1 MKKALL
7 LTMTAGMAAALAA
20 CGGETEE
27 EQGQESSEQESSE
40 QESSEQAEGYPV
52 TITDGMGEEITIEE
66 EPENIVSLLPSNTEI
81 AFALGLGDQIVGVTD
96 FDTYPEEAQEKQSV
110 GGLDFDVETVLSLEP
125 DLILTDSSAV
135 QNSEEGLNQLEEAG
149 AEILVVNDATSFEET
164 YNTINMIGQAT
175 GTEEEASSIVETME
189 EDVASIEET
198 ASAISEEDR
207 KTVWVEVDAPPNI
220 FTTGQNTFMDEML
233 DIIQADNAAA
243 EEEGWVPYTEED
255 VVALNP
261 DVIVTTYG
269 FRVENSTEN
278 ILNRDGW
285 SDVPAVESEEV
296 HDLDS
301 DLVSRPGPRLTDGL
315 QQMAEVVY
323 PDVFT
328 EEQ

>member
-7 LTMTAGMAAALAA
+7 LTMTVGMAAGLAA

-27 EQGQESSEQESSE
+27 GQEQESTD
-40 QESSEQAEGYPV
+40 QESAEEENTEQAEGYPV
-52 TITDGMGEEITIEE
+52 TVTDGMGEEVTIDE

-81 AFALGLGDQIVGVTD
+81 AFALGLDDQIVGVTD

-125 DLILTDSSAV
+125 DLILTDSSAA

-164 YNTINMIGQAT
+164 YDTINMIGEAT
-175 GTEEEASSIVETME
+175 GTQEEADNIVETMQ

-198 ASAISEEDR
+198 ASEISEEDR
-207 KTVWVEVDAPPNI
+207 KTVWVEVDAPPDI
-220 FTTGQNTFMDEML
+220 YTTGQNTFMDEML

-255 VVALNP
+255 AVALNP

-285 SDVPAVESEEV
+285 SDVPAVENEEV
-296 HDLDS
+296 YDLES

-315 QQMAEVVY
+315 QHMAEVVY

>member
-1 MKKALL
+1 M
-7 LTMTAGMAAALAA
+7 
-20 CGGETEE
+20 
-27 EQGQESSEQESSE
+27 
-40 QESSEQAEGYPV
+40 
-52 TITDGMGEEITIEE
+52 
-66 EPENIVSLLPSNTEI
+66 
-81 AFALGLGDQIVGVTD
+81 TD

-125 DLILTDSSAV
+125 DLILTDSSAA

-149 AEILVVNDATSFEET
+149 AEILIVNDATSFEET
-164 YNTINMIGQAT
+164 YDTIDMIGQAT
-175 GTEEEASSIVETME
+175 GTEEEASTIVETMQ

-198 ASAISEEDR
+198 ASEISEEDR
-207 KTVWVEVDAPPNI
+207 KTVWVEVDAPPPDI
-220 FTTGQNTFMDEML
+220 YTTDKIRLWMKCLISFRLIMRLPKKRAGFL
-233 DIIQADNAAA
+233 IQKRCC
-243 EEEGWVPYTEED
+243 G
-255 VVALNP
+255 LNP

-285 SDVPAVESEEV
+285 SDVPAVENEEV
-296 HDLDS
+296 YDLES

-315 QQMAEVVY
+315 QHMAEVVY